1 VVQFYVEESKKTS
14 LKVIDV
20 LGKTVLT
27 ETYVP
32 NKGINY
38 VKVNAEKLL
47 QGNYILLMETG
58 KDTYRKNIV
67 KVN

>member
-1 VVQFYVEESKKTS
+1 M
-14 LKVIDV
+14 IDV